1 MKEVKISV
9 YSLLLLSLTLVSCSP
24 DKSREG
30 MAEDLIQAYIQA
42 EKEYLKSLPDEVYVP
57 LIKELAKN
65 NKYVLEFLDRFPNA
79 YQVSSRSLMRAGM
92 LVPNLSSSGIP
103 EDDFI
108 LVAELH
114 GRYRFRCFVPF
125 YLSKDFKRVES
136 YRKPSFDLIETVSV
150 RINCIQN
157 RIRLRVEL
165 PDGSQRF
172 EFKHWELLKQS
183 DFDWSRLGIRLTTDE
198 PIDGFGPENHI

>member
-1 MKEVKISV
+1 MKISV
-9 YSLLLLSLTLVSCSP
+9 YSLLLLSLTLVSCSQE
-24 DKSREG
+24 KSGDE
-30 MAEDLIQAYIQA
+30 APQDPVLAYIQA

-65 NKYVLEFLDRFPNA
+65 NEYVLEFLARFPNA

-92 LVPNLSSSGIP
+92 LVPNLSRSGIP

-108 LVAELH
+108 FVAELH

-125 YLSKDFKRVES
+125 YLWKDFKRVEC
-136 YRKPSFDLIETVSV
+136 YGKPSFDLIETVSV
-150 RINCIQN
+150 ERINGIQD
-157 RIRLRVEL
+157 RIRSRRVEL

-172 EFKHWELLKQS
+172 EFKHWELLKES
-183 DFDWSRLGIRLTTDE
+183 DFDWSRLGIRLTTEE
-198 PIDGFGPENHI
+198 PIDGFGPENRI